1 MTTPPHSPSP
11 ALQLTGSTTLLPRMQ
26 RVAEA
31 YMDTHAVRIVVNGGC
46 GTARGYKAL
55 LDGTTDIAMA
65 SGTAPDEL
73 AAAADA
79 RGLPFRATVVRRD
92 AIVPVV
98 HASNPV
104 DALTLRQL
112 RNVFTGR
119 IADWH
124 LLGGP
129 RAPIEVLVGPPTGG
143 VSTSWRRR
151 VLGVDDTYTPLAR
164 VLGADDRLARLA
176 ARPFAITYAP
186 HMALPRGLKVLRI
199 ADTAPGDKVYAPLM
213 LVTLGPWTLP
223 AARFIAYAA
232 AMGANDA

>member
-1 MTTPPHSPSP
+1 LNTSPHSP

-26 RVAEA
+26 RIAEA
-31 YMDTHAVRIVVNGGC
+31 YMETHAVRIVVNGGC

-98 HASNPV
+98 HAANPV
-104 DALTLRQL
+104 AALSLQQL

-119 IADWH
+119 IADWAR
-124 LLGGP
+124 LGGP

-143 VSTSWRRR
+143 VSTSWRQRL
-151 VLGVDDTYTPLAR
+151 LGVDDTYTPLAR
-164 VLGADDRLARLA
+164 VLGTDERLARMA
-176 ARPFAITYAP
+176 AHPFAITYAP
-186 HMALPRGLKVLRI
+186 HVALPRQLKVLRI
-199 ADTAPGDKVYAPLM
+199 ADHGAPVYAPLM

-232 AMGANDA
+232 AAGANDA

>member
-1 MTTPPHSPSP
+1 MTAPPHSIPP

-26 RVAEA
+26 RIAEA
-31 YMDTHAVRIVVNGGC
+31 YMETHAVRIVVNGGC

-65 SGTAPDEL
+65 SGTAPDDL

-104 DALTLRQL
+104 DTITVSQL

-119 IADWH
+119 IADWTR
-124 LLGGP
+124 LGGP
-129 RAPIEVLVGPPTGG
+129 RAPIEVFVGPPTGG
-143 VSTSWRRR
+143 VSTSWRQRL
-151 VLGVDDTYTPLAR
+151 LGADDTITPLAR
-164 VLGADDRLARLA
+164 VSGTDDRLARMA
-176 ARPFAITYAP
+176 AHPFAITYAP
-186 HMALPRGLKVLRI
+186 QMALPAHLKVLRI
-199 ADTAPGDKVYAPLM
+199 VDTAPVPPVYAPLM

-223 AARFIAYAA
+223 AARLIAYAA
-232 AMGANDA
+232 AAEANDA